1 MYALFSMPA
10 MIAVPSPLTLDDF
23 LRRPDIDES
32 PAWEYIDGEAVQKIM
47 PGGKHSRLQWR
58 FADAIN
64 SLEGSYEAF
73 PELRCTFGGRSIVP
87 DIAILARNQVPTDE
101 NGEIVSTG
109 IKFAPSWMVEIL
121 SPNQSSIKVT
131 RKILHGLR
139 HGCQLG
145 TLIDPT
151 ERVVLAY
158 RADRIP
164 DELTKLDV
172 IPCLDDIQLTITVQQ
187 LFDWLKV
194 R

>member
-1 MYALFSMPA
+1 

-32 PAWEYIDGEAVQKIM
+32 PAWEYINGKAVQKVM

-64 SLEGSYEAF
+64 SAGDNYEAL

-87 DIAILARNQVPTDE
+87 DIAILRRDQVPVDK

-109 IKFAPSWMVEIL
+109 IDFAPPWIVEIL
-121 SPNQSSIKVT
+121 SPDQSSIKVT

-164 DELTKLDV
+164 DELTGLDV
-172 IPCLDDIQLTITVQQ
+172 IPGLDNIQLKLTVQQ